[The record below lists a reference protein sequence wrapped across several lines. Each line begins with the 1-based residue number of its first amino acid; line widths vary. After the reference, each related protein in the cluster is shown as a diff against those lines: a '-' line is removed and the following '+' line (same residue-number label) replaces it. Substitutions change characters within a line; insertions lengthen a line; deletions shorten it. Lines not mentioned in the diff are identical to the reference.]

1 MKRFVTYIFVF
12 LATISFA
19 QNPLPLLAK
28 NNPMPTDTLRIL
40 MIGNSFTEDA
50 TEYIG
55 GLIKNSP
62 IDSRT
67 CCVYVLTQGGAE
79 LKTWCL
85 KYEDDTVSVSIR
97 RKGGNLLM
105 PVTKGSV
112 RDILHQQ
119 WDIVSI
125 QQVSMHS
132 NNINTF
138 IPWLQ
143 NLIGY
148 IQTDCTNEAVKICW
162 HETWSYDVGMQ
173 SSGPKGEA
181 GWYAIVSTV
190 EEVLRI
196 TGIELVIPSG
206 TAIQNARNT
215 MLNTPHSLTRDGQ
228 HIAYGVGQY
237 LLACTV
243 YEALFSPVYGVS
255 VLGNNYRPLIME
267 YYKKDSRYEWVDV
280 TDEFAEKSQI
290 CAQEAVNNWNV
301 LSEQK
306 ERTENVS
313 IFPNPTADTVFI
325 FLKGSDDITLCSIYD
340 NNGKRVFKEKIPTN
354 KVQAVDI
361 SKLKRG
367 IYSIQLKSGETI
379 KIQKLEKL

>member
-138 IPWLQ
+138 TPWLQ

-162 HETWSYDVGMQ
+162 HETWSYDVGKQ

-181 GWYAIVSTV
+181 GWYSIVSTV
-190 EEVLRI
+190 EEVQRI
-196 TGIELVIPSG
+196 TGIELIIPSG

-237 LLACTV
+237 ILACTV
-243 YEALFSPVYGVS
+243 FEALFYPVYGVS
-255 VLGNNYRPLIME
+255 VFGNNYRPSIPDYRKEKSLYE
-267 YYKKDSRYEWVDV
+267 YLDI
-280 TDEFAEKSQI
+280 TDEFAEQSQI
-290 CAQEAVNNWNV
+290 CAQEAVNNWKV
-301 LSEQK
+301 LSEYK
-306 ERTENVS
+306 ERTEEVTV
-313 IFPNPTADTVFI
+313 FPNPTTDSIFV
-325 FLKGSDDITLCSIYD
+325 FLKSTDDVVICSIYD
-340 NNGKRVFKEKIPTN
+340 TNGKRVFKEKIPAN
-354 KVQAVDI
+354 NLHVIDI

-367 IYSIQLKSGETI
+367 TYSLQLKSGKTVKTQRI
-379 KIQKLEKL
+379 EKL